1 MNKDAYHAGVRQA
14 LYDAEISISGQEKQA
29 SDLGTTQAL
38 FNTGVTKQAG
48 KAQAIEDVLTAA
60 PGLLERLLGRGRNA
74 LTSGKELAMA
84 HPVLTGTGAGAGLG
98 ALTGGIAGGDLESAL
113 LGAGAGAGLGALG
126 GASPATLAQLK
137 ALRGRWALEDAL
149 AGTKVK

>member
-14 LYDAEISISGQEKQA
+14 LYDAEISVSGQEKQA

-38 FNTGVTKQAG
+38 FDTGVTKQAG
-48 KAQAIEDVLTAA
+48 KAQAIEEALTAA
-60 PGLLERLLGRGRNA
+60 PGLLERLLGRGRSA

-113 LGAGAGAGLGALG
+113 MGAGAGAGLGALG
-126 GASPATLAQLK
+126 GASPSILAKLK
-137 ALRGRWALEDAL
+137 ALRAAAPEEAVL